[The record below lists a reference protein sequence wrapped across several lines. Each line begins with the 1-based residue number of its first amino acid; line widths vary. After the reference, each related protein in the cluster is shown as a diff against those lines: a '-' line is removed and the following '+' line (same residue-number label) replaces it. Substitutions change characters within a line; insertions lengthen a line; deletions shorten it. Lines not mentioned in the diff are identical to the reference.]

1 MTLFDR
7 IICQIVR
14 LGSQAL
20 AAGRVDMAVT
30 GLEHIPTE
38 GPVLL
43 VARHYHHL
51 FDGVVLLASI
61 PRPLHILVSLDWAKN
76 SYARRLMTRAATMA
90 RWPVV
95 LRRDAQ
101 RAGADADRTLREKT
115 FTAAI
120 RCYQRR
126 ALADSVALLTQGS
139 ALVMFPEGYPNI
151 DPHYTRKTRPDEFL
165 PFKTGFATIAAAA
178 EKRLEARVPIVPA
191 GFRYTKTSRW
201 TARLNIGAAVYLE
214 DFASRQLLVGCMERR
229 VAELSGS
236 LTGAIDSTLLGEPTR
251 GDPRGHG
258 AASFVG

>member
-1 MTLFDR
+1 MTLCDR

-14 LGSQAL
+14 LGSQTL
-20 AAGRVDMAVT
+20 AAGRFDMAVT

-38 GPVLL
+38 GPVFL

-61 PRPLHILVSLDWAKN
+61 PRPLHILVSLDWVRN

-95 LRRDAQ
+95 LRRDAL
-101 RAGADADRTLREKT
+101 RAGVNPDRTLREKI
-115 FTAAI
+115 FTAAAI
-120 RCYQRR
+120 RPYQRS
-126 ALADSVALLTQGS
+126 ALADSVALLTQGG
-139 ALVMFPEGYPNI
+139 ALVLFPEGYPNI
-151 DPHYTRKTRPDEFL
+151 DPHYTPKTRPEEFL

-178 EKRLEARVPIVPA
+178 EKLLGARVPIVPA

-214 DFASRQLLVGCMERR
+214 DFASRQLLVNCMERR
-229 VAELSGS
+229 RAEIL
-236 LTGAIDSTLLGEPTR
+236 
-251 GDPRGHG
+251 G
-258 AASFVG
+258 AAVS